1 MMPVLWLLGPF
12 KKMHPRRL
20 NLYIQPL
27 FLLSEALSL
36 HSKMISMNYFGQVV
50 YEMEKTIY
58 LKGNFENLEMKDFL
72 ATFWYF
78 IKNEENLTQNILCY
92 LSFMYTYFSWEPL
105 ILEKR
110 NETAL
115 KSLPRQG
122 FSFKRVAKF

>member
-1 MMPVLWLLGPF
+1 
-12 KKMHPRRL
+12 
-20 NLYIQPL
+20 
-27 FLLSEALSL
+27 
-36 HSKMISMNYFGQVV
+36 
-50 YEMEKTIY
+50 
-58 LKGNFENLEMKDFL
+58 MKDFL

-92 LSFMYTYFSWEPL
+92 LNFMYTYFSWEPL

-115 KSLPRQG
+115 KSAPRHE